1 MGAPFEGNWSSVTEA
16 YYVGAGGGEVI
27 WMIIAIALCVGA
39 LFVGA
44 RHETQAYAKTKK

>member
-16 YYVGAGGGEVI
+16 YYVGAGSSELI
-27 WMIIAIALCVGA
+27 WLIIALVILVGA

-44 RHETQAYAKTKK
+44 RHETQAYNKTKN